1 MPPPQLAYL
10 FRHWIL
16 RPGRNWFAFPMEPDQ
31 CWASKPSAPSRRA
44 VRSWRRRQ
52 ALYGP
57 EGCGRLPL
65 LVMAHVFSA
74 PRELRLD
81 PYAAASTVSVDAE
94 MRPPAGSDSQ
104 RSTADALKLLLNRAC
119 DRRRRVSC
127 AGPGSERVAAEARP
141 PQTPRRRGSAPL
153 RAEMRVATLGL
164 NRSVHHPCRAHRFIL
179 SGRCRAKA
187 VGRSEISARAR
198 SCGGGRSVR

>member
-1 MPPPQLAYL
+1 MLGQQTVGPQPSGSSKLEKASGAVWA
-10 FRHWIL
+10 RRL
-16 RPGRNWFAFPMEPDQ
+16 RPPATAGDGA
-31 CWASKPSAPSRRA
+31 CVLGSARA
-44 VRSWRRRQ
+44 AAGPLRRRFDS
-52 ALYGP
+52 L
-57 EGCGRLPL
+57 GR
-65 LVMAHVFSA
+65 
-74 PRELRLD
+74 RRN
-81 PYAAASTVSVDAE
+81 AAAA
-94 MRPPAGSDSQ
+94 PAGSDSQ